1 MLRWVASEA
10 LRKDRAGPVPQLP
23 ALAPYRTYGPLG
35 SVARGWLRLNGWRVI
50 GEFPNVPRCVAA
62 VAPHSSN
69 LDFVYGAAVV
79 FSSGLRVSFI
89 AKHTLFNGAL
99 GPFMRWMGGMPV
111 DRARPNGL
119 IEAMVEVF
127 ARPEP
132 VWLAI
137 TPEGT
142 RARVKDFKSGFY
154 RIALSAGVPIL
165 PVAFNYRERA
175 LILLPLVVPHPDVE
189 RGVAEMEALFR
200 SHGARRR

>member
-1 MLRWVASEA
+1 MLRRVASDA
-10 LRKDRAGPVPQLP
+10 LRKVRASPVPRLP
-23 ALAPYRTYGPLG
+23 ALAPHRAYGPLG
-35 SVARGWLRLNGWRVI
+35 SVARGWLRLNDWRVV

-69 LDFVYGAAVV
+69 LDFMYGAAVV
-79 FSSGLRVSFI
+79 FSSGLRVSFL
-89 AKHTLFNGAL
+89 AKHTLFGGVL
-99 GPFMRWMGGMPV
+99 GLFMRWMGGMPV

-142 RARVKDFKSGFY
+142 RARVKGFKSGFY
-154 RIALSAGVPIL
+154 RIALSASVPIL
-165 PVAFNYRERA
+165 PAVFNYDERA
-175 LILLPLVVPHPDVE
+175 FILLPLVIPQADVV

-200 SHGARRR
+200 AHGARRR

>member
-1 MLRWVASEA
+1 MSVVA
-10 LRKDRAGPVPQLP
+10 KTTKVRARPVPRLP
-23 ALAPYRTYGPLG
+23 ALAPHRAYGLLG
-35 SVARGWLRLNGWRVI
+35 SVGRGWLRLNGWRVV

-69 LDFVYGAAVV
+69 LDFMHGAAVV

-89 AKHTLFNGAL
+89 AKHTLFSGAL

-142 RARVKDFKSGFY
+142 RTPVKDFKSGFY

-175 LILLPLVVPHPDVE
+175 LILLPLVIPQPDVE

-200 SHGARRR
+200 AHGARRS

>member
-1 MLRWVASEA
+1 MSVVA
-10 LRKDRAGPVPQLP
+10 KTTKVRARPVPRLP
-23 ALAPYRTYGPLG
+23 ALAPHRAYGLLG
-35 SVARGWLRLNGWRVI
+35 SVGRGWLRLNGWRVV

-69 LDFVYGAAVV
+69 LDFMHGAAVV

-89 AKHTLFNGAL
+89 AKHTLFSGAL

-119 IEAMVEVF
+119 IEAMTEVF

-142 RARVKDFKSGFY
+142 RTQVKGFKSGFY

-165 PVAFNYRERA
+165 PAVFNYDERA
-175 LILLPLVVPHPDVE
+175 LILLPLVIPHPDVE

-200 SHGARRR
+200 AHGARRR

>member
-1 MLRWVASEA
+1 MASEA
-10 LRKDRAGPVPQLP
+10 LRKVRASPVPQLP
-23 ALAPYRTYGPLG
+23 ALAPRRAYGLLG
-35 SVARGWLRLNGWRVI
+35 SVARGWLRLNGWRVV
-50 GEFPNVPRCVAA
+50 GEFPNVPRCIAA

-89 AKHTLFNGAL
+89 AKHTLFSDAL

-127 ARPEP
+127 ARPEA

-142 RARVKDFKSGFY
+142 RTRVKGFKSGFY

-165 PVAFNYRERA
+165 PAVFNYRERA
-175 LILLPLVVPHPDVE
+175 LILLPLVIPHPHVE
-189 RGVAEMEALFR
+189 RGVAEVEALFR
-200 SHGARRR
+200 AHGARRR

>member
-1 MLRWVASEA
+1 
-10 LRKDRAGPVPQLP
+10 LRKVRASPVPQLP
-23 ALAPYRTYGPLG
+23 ALAPHRAYGLLG
-35 SVARGWLRLNGWRVI
+35 SVARGWLRLNGWRVM

-69 LDFVYGAAVV
+69 LDFVHGIAVV
-79 FSSGLRVSFI
+79 FSAGLRVSFI
-89 AKHTLFNGAL
+89 AKHTLFGGVL
-99 GPFMRWMGGMPV
+99 GPFMRWVGGMPV
-111 DRARPNGL
+111 DRTRPNGL
-119 IEAMVEVF
+119 IEAMTEVF
-127 ARPEP
+127 SRPEA

-142 RARVKDFKSGFY
+142 RTRVKRFKSGFY

-175 LILLPLVVPHPDVE
+175 LILLPLVIPQPDVE

-200 SHGARRR
+200 IHGARRR

>member
-1 MLRWVASEA
+1 
-10 LRKDRAGPVPQLP
+10 LRKVRASPVPQLP
-23 ALAPYRTYGPLG
+23 ALAPHRAYGLLG
-35 SVARGWLRLNGWRVI
+35 SVARGWLRLNGWRVM

-69 LDFVYGAAVV
+69 LDFVHGIAVV
-79 FSSGLRVSFI
+79 FSAGLRVSFI
-89 AKHTLFNGAL
+89 AKHTLFGGVL
-99 GPFMRWMGGMPV
+99 GPFMRWVGGMPV
-111 DRARPNGL
+111 DRTRPNGL
-119 IEAMVEVF
+119 IEAMTEVF
-127 ARPEP
+127 SRPEA

-142 RARVKDFKSGFY
+142 RTRVKRFKSGFY

-175 LILLPLVVPHPDVE
+175 LILLPLVIPQPDVE

-200 SHGARRR
+200 IHGARRH